1 MPIYEYRCESC
12 NGITSALILKPDEEQ
27 HLSCRHCQSHRIIRI
42 LSSCTVHKTND
53 QRISEFDSKAPK
65 GESFYR
71 DDRNVGLWAQKRL
84 NQLGVDLGPKFD
96 ETIEKA
102 RSGKILDDM

>member
-1 MPIYEYRCESC
+1 M
-12 NGITSALILKPDEEQ
+12 A
-27 HLSCRHCQSHRIIRI
+27 
-42 LSSCTVHKTND
+42 
-53 QRISEFDSKAPK
+53 EFDPKAPK
-65 GESFYR
+65 GNSFYN

-96 ETIEKA
+96 ETLEKA

>member
-12 NGITSALILKPDEEQ
+12 NGITSTLILNPDEEQ
-27 HLSCRHCQSHRIIRI
+27 HLSCKHCQSRRISRI
-42 LSSCTVHKTND
+42 LSKCTVRKTD
-53 QRISEFDSKAPK
+53 AQRVAEFNPNSAK
-65 GESFYR
+65 GDDFYK

-96 ETIEKA
+96 ETLEKA